1 MTSGTGHAPPKTET
15 IALDIVVPVYN
26 EEHGVAKFHESLARL
41 TEALA
46 VELTIYYVND
56 GSTDATSMILA
67 KIAEADRRVVVIDL
81 SRNFGHQAALSAGL
95 DLAQGD
101 AVVTIDGDGQHPPE
115 LIPEMLRL
123 FEAGY
128 DVVLTQRSE
137 VGRPALLKRSTSA
150 AFYWLLGRL
159 SNTHII
165 PGCADYRLL
174 SRRVVAALKNMPEHH
189 RFLRGMVAWLGY
201 RTVIL
206 PYAEQPRLAGRSQYS
221 LRKMTRLA
229 LDAVFSF
236 SLVPLRIG
244 IALGGCFLILALLEM
259 AYVLRFWWRGDGH
272 LLVPGW
278 SSLMFM
284 ILLVGG
290 TTMVVTGFIGIY
302 VGYIFQEVKRRPV
315 YVIRSQGVARPR
327 QDDGTPIGKA

>member
-1 MTSGTGHAPPKTET
+1 VPPKTEN
-15 IALDIVVPVYN
+15 IALDVVVPLYN
-26 EEHGVAKFHESLARL
+26 EEQGVESFHKTLVHVTAAL
-41 TEALA
+41 TAD
-46 VELTIYYVND
+46 LTIYYVND
-56 GSTDATSMILA
+56 GSTDATSTILA
-67 KIAEADRRVVVIDL
+67 RIAEADSRVVVIEL

-95 DLAQGD
+95 DLAEGD
-101 AVVTIDGDGQHPPE
+101 VVVTIDGDGQHPPE

-137 VGRPALLKRSTSA
+137 VGRPAFFKRATSG
-150 AFYWLLGRL
+150 AFYWLLARL
-159 SNTHII
+159 SDTKIL
-165 PGCADYRLL
+165 PGSADYRLL
-174 SRRVVAALKNMPEHH
+174 SRRVVAALRDMPEYH

-206 PYAEQPRLAGRSQYS
+206 PYVEQPRIAGQTQYS
-221 LRKMTRLA
+221 LKKMARLA
-229 LDAVFSF
+229 MDAVFSF

-244 IALGGCFLILALLEM
+244 IALGGSLLLLALLEV
-259 AYVLRFWWRGDGH
+259 AYVLRFWWRGEGH

-278 SSLMFM
+278 SSLMFV

-290 TTMVVTGFIGIY
+290 TTMVVTGFIGVY

-315 YVIRSQGVARPR
+315 YVIRSGGPTGSRPH
-327 QDDGTPIGKA
+327 DGTPGGKA